1 MIDSHRVLKLY
12 AALVILCG
20 TEPVSA
26 LTGAL
31 ILLLSLQVF
40 LSWSLSVAIL
50 HWQNLNRLLTCTS
63 DFHCF
68 GALGIWPW
76 AWTMVRVYCEVFGQ
90 NSYLFQMSKSSQFFL
105 GHNFQSCCGQ
115 THVPLWPAETWKAGI
130 MPASNNLNCQLKLS
144 KKHKAYAIQK
154 QFQAS
159 GTF

>member
-1 MIDSHRVLKLY
+1 MYIWLPLFWS
-12 AALVILCG
+12 
-20 TEPVSA
+20 T
-26 LTGAL
+26 
-31 ILLLSLQVF
+31 
-40 LSWSLSVAIL
+40 WSL
-50 HWQNLNRLLTCTS
+50 
-63 DFHCF
+63 
-68 GALGIWPW
+68 ALG
-76 AWTMVRVYCEVFGQ
+76 VDYGESYCEVFGQ